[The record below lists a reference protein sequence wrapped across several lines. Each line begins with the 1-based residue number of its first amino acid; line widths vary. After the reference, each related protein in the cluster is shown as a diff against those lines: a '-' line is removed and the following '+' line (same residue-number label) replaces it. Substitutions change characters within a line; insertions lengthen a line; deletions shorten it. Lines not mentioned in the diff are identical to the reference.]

1 MAPYADCPSSYYLHQ
16 ALVAKGINIAIGAC
30 KLWWKKYRVVS
41 GQVSIASAEDLE
53 HQYGSSIRHL
63 VAEHKT
69 SYRLCSAL
77 FKLQPPV
84 YVSDYVAKQW
94 LEKYSGH
101 QTLSIVLN
109 AGRLETEYGE
119 RIRAGM
125 PEGTYYY

>member
-30 KLWWKKYRVVS
+30 KLWWKKYRVVT
-41 GQVSIASAEDLE
+41 GQISIASAEDLE

-84 YVSDYVAKQW
+84 YVTSPIASKW
-94 LEKYSGH
+94 LEKYGG
-101 QTLSIVLN
+101 QFTLPIVLN
-109 AGRLETEYGE
+109 AGRLETVRNES
-119 RIRAGM
+119 
-125 PEGTYYY
+125 